1 MTIRVLI
8 VDDSPTMRALITE
21 LLRRERDITVIGAAA
36 DAAEARTIIR
46 EQNPDVVTLDIEM
59 PGMNGLDFLE
69 KVMRLKPTPVVVVS
83 GLTREGAD
91 TTVRALEIG
100 AVDCYAKPD
109 GRVGSLLDTDE
120 GRLAALIRNAAKAR
134 LNGRAAGADAPR
146 PEAKASSPAPSPV
159 ARGARPALIAIGAS
173 TGGVEALQ
181 QILRRFPEDCPP
193 TVIVQHINGHFA
205 EAVAR
210 RLDQLCA
217 PRVTIAEPD
226 LPLRAGH
233 VYLAPGTDRHLQVRG
248 SAQAPSARMRSED
261 KVSGHRPSVD
271 VLFRSVAETVG
282 DQAVGVLLTGM
293 GSDGAKGLLAM
304 AQAGAATIAQD
315 EATST
320 VFGMPRAAIALG
332 AAAVVAPV
340 HRIADHA
347 LARAA

>member
-8 VDDSPTMRALITE
+8 VDDSPTMRALLAE
-21 LLRRERDITVIGAAA
+21 LLRRESDITVIGAAA

-69 KVMRLKPTPVVVVS
+69 KVMRLKPTPVVIVS

-109 GRVGSLLDTDE
+109 GRVGSLLDSDE
-120 GRLAALIRNAAKAR
+120 GRLAALIRNAARAR
-134 LNGRAAGADAPR
+134 LHGRTAGAVTPVL
-146 PEAKASSPAPSPV
+146 AKAVDVPPPAM
-159 ARGARPALIAIGAS
+159 RGDRPALIAIGAS

-181 QILRRFPEDCPP
+181 QILRRFPADCPP
-193 TVIVQHINGHFA
+193 TVIVQHINGYFA

-217 PRVTIAEPD
+217 PTVTIAAPD
-226 LPLRAGH
+226 LPLRPGH
-233 VYLAPGTDRHLQVRG
+233 VYLAPGNERHLQVRG
-248 SAQAPSARMRSED
+248 SAKAPCARMRADD

-271 VLFRSVAETVG
+271 VLFHSVAETIG

-293 GSDGAKGLLAM
+293 GSDGAGGLLAM
-304 AQAGAATIAQD
+304 AEAGAATIAQD

-332 AAAVVAPV
+332 AAAIVAPV

>member
-8 VDDSPTMRALITE
+8 VDDSPTMRALLTE
-21 LLRRERDITVIGAAA
+21 LLRREADITVIGAAA

-59 PGMNGLDFLE
+59 PGMNGLDFLD
-69 KVMRLKPTPVVVVS
+69 KLMRLKPTPVVIVS
-83 GLTREGAD
+83 GLTRDGAD

-109 GRVGSLLDTDE
+109 GRIGSLLTTDD
-120 GRLAALIRNAAKAR
+120 GRLAAMIRGAAKVRPRDR
-134 LNGRAAGADAPR
+134 LANPAVPTPSYAVPTADRQR
-146 PEAKASSPAPSPV
+146 PS
-159 ARGARPALIAIGAS
+159 LIAVGAS

-181 QILRRFPEDCPP
+181 LLLQNFPADCPP

-210 RLDQLCA
+210 RLDQQCA
-217 PRVTIAEPD
+217 PTVTIAEPD
-226 LPLRAGH
+226 LPLKQGH
-233 VYLAPGTDRHLQVRG
+233 VYLAPGNDRHLQVRG
-248 SAQAPSARMRSED
+248 SAAHPCARMRADD

-271 VLFRSVAETVG
+271 VLFRTVAESIG
-282 DQAVGVLLTGM
+282 PHAVGILLTGM
-293 GSDGAKGLLAM
+293 GSDGAQGLLAM
-304 AQAGAATIAQD
+304 AHAGAMTIAQD
-315 EATST
+315 EATCT
-320 VFGMPRAAIALG
+320 VFGMPKAAIALG
-332 AAAVVAPV
+332 AASRIAPI